1 MKKIKGFEYFRKALY
16 DMSESTFASLTM
28 EKTVGVPGAWSKR
41 VEPIFLMSH
50 GCVLDITC
58 NKPIRVSNPIP
69 FKRQLCLHHGGF
81 AIYMAEF
88 AREKTERFSRE
99 ETDLLKQEVKVYIII
114 IFYIVIL

>member
-1 MKKIKGFEYFRKALY
+1 MA
-16 DMSESTFASLTM
+16 
-28 EKTVGVPGAWSKR
+28 
-41 VEPIFLMSH
+41 
-50 GCVLDITC
+50 
-58 NKPIRVSNPIP
+58 
-69 FKRQLCLHHGGF
+69 QLLHHGGF